1 LVFCAIITNIPLIL
15 LGKKSAGCRR
25 AGLVP
30 AFRAGAQG
38 FSSVCAAPATCALAN
53 KLNFNASIGLIG
65 RFRAPGLA
73 HCGAVQT
80 LSIPFDKNFD
90 LPWDFRACK
99 KCRPDKANP
108 G

>member
-1 LVFCAIITNIPLIL
+1 LRNHNQYSPDSLREEVGWLAP
-15 LGKKSAGCRR
+15 GR
-25 AGLVP
+25 P
-30 AFRAGAQG
+30 
-38 FSSVCAAPATCALAN
+38 VCAAPATCALAN